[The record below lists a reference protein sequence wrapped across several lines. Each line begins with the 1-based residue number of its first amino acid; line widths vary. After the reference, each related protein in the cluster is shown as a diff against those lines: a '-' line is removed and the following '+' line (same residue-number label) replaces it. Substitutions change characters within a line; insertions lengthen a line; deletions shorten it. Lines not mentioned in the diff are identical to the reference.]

1 MTPGRYFRGFFLKYN
16 YLNMNP
22 GWKRWLFTVIGIL
35 ISIFIIVYAVL
46 ILTMDKPP
54 VDEFKSCQ
62 AILSKAKK
70 VNADVY
76 SPDFYQAAEKKYQ
89 AALTEWKIQNQKV
102 FFSRDY
108 SRSKELILTA
118 ILKAQEANSSSG
130 TNKNSLKMKYLEEV
144 ELLKRKLDNY
154 HEVFIRLPLKVNVR
168 KNYEFG
174 KLSLEQGLNAF
185 GKGDI
190 MLATKR
196 LNEGKVRISVADKE
210 VNALLKEYF
219 NDFSKWQNSYAATIR
234 LSAQNNNYAFIVDK
248 IKHKGYLYYNGKLS
262 KEYDVELGRN
272 WIGDKNYSGDKA
284 TPEGMYKVI
293 KKKSGGESKYYKAL
307 LINYPNE
314 KDYAAFNYK
323 KREGLI
329 SRNSRIGGLI
339 EIHGNGG
346 KGDDWTAGCVAVTDK
361 EIDELYSRMSVGTPV
376 TIVGS
381 MVSLSELLN

>member
-1 MTPGRYFRGFFLKYN
+1 LKLEL
-16 YLNMNP
+16 YLLRMKI
-22 GWKRWLFTVIGIL
+22 GWKKKLLVGTGIL
-35 ISIFIIVYAVL
+35 LSVIVIIYAVL

-54 VDEFKSCQ
+54 LAEFDSCQ
-62 AILSKAKK
+62 VILGKAKR

-76 SPDFYQAAEKKYQ
+76 SPEYYKIAEKKYQ
-89 AALTEWKIQNQKV
+89 AALIEWKRQNAKV
-102 FFSRDY
+102 FFARDY
-108 SRSKELILTA
+108 TKARELIVTA

-130 TNKNSLKMKYLEEV
+130 SNKNSMKMKYLSEI

-154 HEVFIRLPLKVNVR
+154 HDVFIHLPLKVSVR

-196 LNEGKVRISVADKE
+196 LNEGKMRISIADKE

-219 NDFSKWQNSYAATIR
+219 NDFSKWQNQFAATIR
-234 LSAQNNNYAFIVDK
+234 LSAQNNCYVFIVDK

-262 KEYDVELGRN
+262 KEYDVEFGRN
-272 WIGDKNYSGDKA
+272 WIGDKHFAGDKA
-284 TPEGMYKVI
+284 TPEGMYKII
-293 KKKSGGESKYYKAL
+293 KKKANGDSGYHKAL

-314 KDYAAFNYK
+314 ADYATFNNR
-323 KREGLI
+323 KRQGQL
-329 SRNSRIGGLI
+329 SKNSHIGGLI

-346 KGDDWTAGCVAVTDK
+346 KGDDWTAGCVALTDAD
-361 EIDELYSRMSVGTPV
+361 IDDLFSHVSVGTPI

-381 MVSLSELLN
+381 MMSLSELLN

>member
-1 MTPGRYFRGFFLKYN
+1 MELYFLRMKL
-16 YLNMNP
+16 
-22 GWKRWLFTVIGIL
+22 GWEKRLFIIIGIL
-35 ISIFIIVYAVL
+35 LSVVVIVYVVL

-54 VDEFKSCQ
+54 IAEFKSCQ
-62 AILSKAKK
+62 VILGKAKR

-76 SPDFYQAAEKKYQ
+76 APEYYKVAEKKYQ
-89 AALTEWKIQNQKV
+89 AALIEWKMQNEKI
-102 FFSRDY
+102 FFTRDFSRA
-108 SRSKELILTA
+108 KELIITA

-130 TNKNSLKMKYLEEV
+130 SNKNSLKMKYLKEI

-154 HEVFIRLPLKVNVR
+154 HDVFIHLPLKVNVR

-196 LNEGKVRISVADKE
+196 LNEGKMKISVADKE

-219 NDFSKWQNSYAATIR
+219 NDFSKWQNSFAATIR

-262 KEYDVELGRN
+262 KEYDVEFGRN
-272 WIGDKNYSGDKA
+272 WIGDKQHSGDKA
-284 TPEGMYKVI
+284 TPEGMYKVT
-293 KKKSGGESKYYKAL
+293 KKKSNGDSRYYKAL

-314 KDYAAFNYK
+314 KDYAVFNS
-323 KREGLI
+323 RIRQGLI
-329 SRNSRIGGLI
+329 SKNSKIGGLI
-339 EIHGNGG
+339 EVHGDGG
-346 KGDDWTAGCVAVTDK
+346 KGDDWTSGCVALTNKDM
-361 EIDELYSRMSVGTPV
+361 DELFSRMSVGTPV

-381 MVSLSELLN
+381 MMSLSELLN

>member
-1 MTPGRYFRGFFLKYN
+1 MKL
-16 YLNMNP
+16 
-22 GWKRWLFTVIGIL
+22 GWKKRIFIIIGIL
-35 ISIFIIVYAVL
+35 LSAIIIVFAFL
-46 ILTMDKPP
+46 LLTMDRPP
-54 VDEFKSCQ
+54 LTEFKSCQ
-62 AILSKAKK
+62 DLLAKAKK

-76 SPDFYQAAEKKYQ
+76 SPEFYKTASKKYQ
-89 AALTEWKIQNQKV
+89 AALTEWKIQNERV
-102 FFSRDY
+102 FFLRNY
-108 SRSKELILTA
+108 SKVDELILTA
-118 ILKAQEANSSSG
+118 VLKAQEANASSG
-130 TNKNSLKMKYLEEV
+130 PNKNSLKMNYLKEV

-154 HEVFIRLPLKVNVR
+154 HDVFIHLPLKVNVR

-196 LNEGKVRISVADKE
+196 LNEGKMKISVADKE

-219 NDFSKWQNSYAATIR
+219 NDFSKWQNWFAATIR

-248 IKHKGYLYYNGKLS
+248 IKHKGYLYYKGKLN
-262 KEYDVELGRN
+262 KEYDIELGRN
-272 WIGDKNYSGDKA
+272 WIGDKITAGDKA

-293 KKKSGGESKYYKAL
+293 KKKAGSRYYKAL

-314 KDYAAFNYK
+314 EDYAHFNSK

-329 SRNSRIGGLI
+329 SRNSNIGGLI
-339 EIHGNGG
+339 EIHGDGG
-346 KGDDWTAGCVAVTDK
+346 KGDDWTSGCIALRNN
-361 EIDELYSRMSVGTPV
+361 EIDELFSRMSVGTPV

-381 MVSLSELLN
+381 MMSLAELLN

>member
-1 MTPGRYFRGFFLKYN
+1 MKL
-16 YLNMNP
+16 
-22 GWKRWLFTVIGIL
+22 GWKKKLFVIAGIL
-35 ISIFIIVYAVL
+35 LSTIVIIFVVL

-54 VDEFKSCQ
+54 IAEFDSCQ
-62 AILSKAKK
+62 TILGKAKR

-76 SPDFYQAAEKKYQ
+76 SPEYYRNAEKKYQ
-89 AALTEWKIQNQKV
+89 AALIEWKIQNEKV
-102 FFSRDY
+102 FFARDF
-108 SRSKELILTA
+108 SKAKELILSA
-118 ILKAQEANSSSG
+118 IIKAEEANSSSG
-130 TNKNSLKMKYLEEV
+130 TNKNSLKMKYLKEI

-154 HEVFIRLPLKVNVR
+154 HDVFIHLPLKESVR

-196 LNEGKVRISVADKE
+196 LNEGKMRISIADKD

-219 NDFSKWQNSYAATIR
+219 NDYSKWQNQFAATIR

-262 KEYDVELGRN
+262 REYDVEFGQN
-272 WIGDKNYSGDKA
+272 WIGDKHYSGDKA
-284 TPEGMYKVI
+284 TPEGMYKII
-293 KKKSGGESKYYKAL
+293 KKKANGNSGYHKAL

-314 KDYAAFNYK
+314 QDYAVFNNR
-323 KREGLI
+323 KRQGQI
-329 SRNSRIGGLI
+329 SKNSHIGGLI

-346 KGDDWTAGCVAVTDK
+346 KGDDWTAGCVALTDK
-361 EIDELYSRMSVGTPV
+361 DIDELFSRVSVGTPI

-381 MVSLSELLN
+381 MMSLSELLN

>member
-1 MTPGRYFRGFFLKYN
+1 MKL
-16 YLNMNP
+16 
-22 GWKRWLFTVIGIL
+22 GWKRKLFVIAGIFL
-35 ISIFIIVYAVL
+35 SVVVIVYVVL

-54 VDEFKSCQ
+54 IAEFDSCQ
-62 AILSKAKK
+62 VILGKAKR

-76 SPDFYQAAEKKYQ
+76 SPEYYRIAEKKYQ
-89 AALTEWKIQNQKV
+89 AALIEWKIQNEKV
-102 FFSRDY
+102 FFARDFTKA
-108 SRSKELILTA
+108 KELILTA
-118 ILKAQEANSSSG
+118 IIKAQEANSSSG
-130 TNKNSLKMKYLEEV
+130 SNKNSLKMKYLKEI

-154 HEVFIRLPLKVNVR
+154 HDVFIHLPLKVSVR

-196 LNEGKVRISVADKE
+196 LNEGKMRISIADKD

-219 NDFSKWQNSYAATIR
+219 VDFSKWQNQFAATIR
-234 LSAQNNNYAFIVDK
+234 LSAQNNSYAFIVDK

-272 WIGDKNYSGDKA
+272 WIGDKHYAGDKA
-284 TPEGMYKVI
+284 TPEGMYRI
-293 KKKSGGESKYYKAL
+293 TKKKSNGDSKYHKAL

-314 KDYAAFNYK
+314 ADYATFNNQ
-323 KREGLI
+323 KRQGLI
-329 SRNSRIGGLI
+329 SKNSHIGGLI

-346 KGDDWTAGCVAVTDK
+346 KGDDWTAGCVALTDQD
-361 EIDELYSRMSVGTPV
+361 IDELFSRVSVGTPI

-381 MVSLSELLN
+381 MKSLSELLN

>member
-1 MTPGRYFRGFFLKYN
+1 MKL
-16 YLNMNP
+16 
-22 GWKRWLFTVIGIL
+22 GWKKKLFVVAGIFLSVVVIIY
-35 ISIFIIVYAVL
+35 VVL

-54 VDEFKSCQ
+54 IAQFDSCQ
-62 AILSKAKK
+62 VILGKAKR

-76 SPDFYQAAEKKYQ
+76 SPEYYRIAERKYQ
-89 AALTEWKIQNQKV
+89 AALIEWKIQNEKV
-102 FFSRDY
+102 FFARDFTKA
-108 SRSKELILTA
+108 KELILTA

-130 TNKNSLKMKYLEEV
+130 SNKNSLKMKYLKEI

-154 HEVFIRLPLKVNVR
+154 HDVFIHLPLKVSVR

-196 LNEGKVRISVADKE
+196 LNEGKMRISIADKD

-219 NDFSKWQNSYAATIR
+219 SDFSKWQNQFATTIR
-234 LSAQNNNYAFIVDK
+234 LSAQNNSYAFIVDK

-262 KEYDVELGRN
+262 KEYDVEFGRN
-272 WIGDKNYSGDKA
+272 WIGDKHYAGDKA
-284 TPEGMYKVI
+284 TPEGMYRII
-293 KKKSGGESKYYKAL
+293 KKKGDSGYHKAL
-307 LINYPNE
+307 LINYPNDA
-314 KDYAAFNYK
+314 DYATFNNR
-323 KREGLI
+323 KRQGLI
-329 SRNSRIGGLI
+329 SKNSHIGGLI

-346 KGDDWTAGCVAVTDK
+346 KGDDWTAGCVALTDRD
-361 EIDELYSRMSVGTPV
+361 IDELYSRVTVGTPI

-381 MVSLSELLN
+381 MMSLSELLN